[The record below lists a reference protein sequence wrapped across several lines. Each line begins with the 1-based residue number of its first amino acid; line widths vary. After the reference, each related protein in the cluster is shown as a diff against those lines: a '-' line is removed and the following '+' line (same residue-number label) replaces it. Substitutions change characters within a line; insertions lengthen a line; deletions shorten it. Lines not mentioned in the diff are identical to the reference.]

1 MPDAARNSPTTVE
14 AVTEI
19 VPPMQFQWYWLLIGI
34 VIVLVIVLWY
44 FFIPFIARRSIRRPV
59 APMPYQRPYQGP
71 QGAAHRALDAIAA
84 VEREAGAGSISVRE
98 AHLRFSAIVREFAW
112 DMTRVDA
119 RTMTL
124 TELRAT
130 GLSTIAAAVAQFY
143 PIAFQEEELLQLGS
157 AADVARGAVTTWS

>member
-1 MPDAARNSPTTVE
+1 MLDAVSLLRAD
-14 AVTEI
+14 TEI
-19 VPPMQFQWYWLLIGI
+19 VPPMQFQWYWVPIGILLLLLIAA
-34 VIVLVIVLWY
+34 WY
-44 FFIPFIARRSIRRPV
+44 FFIPVIARRAVRRV
-59 APMPYQRPYQGP
+59 APPVPYQRPYQGP
-71 QGAAHRALDAIAA
+71 AGAAQRAFEAIAV
-84 VEREAGAGSISVRE
+84 VEQQASVQAITVRE

-130 GLSTIAAAVAQFY
+130 GLTTIATAVAQFY

-157 AADVARGAVTTWS
+157 AADVARGAVASWN